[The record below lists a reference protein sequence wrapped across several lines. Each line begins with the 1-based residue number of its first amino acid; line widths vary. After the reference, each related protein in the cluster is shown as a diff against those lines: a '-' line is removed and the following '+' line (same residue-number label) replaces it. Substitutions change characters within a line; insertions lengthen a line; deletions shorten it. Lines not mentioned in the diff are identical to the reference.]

1 MTAEELDLLK
11 RAEGYV
17 VALELV
23 GGDKFFA
30 EVQMVVDELPTPD
43 VFVLRVEREA
53 DGTFVSS
60 GGNGESILLEVIG
73 RVAGLPWVE
82 YPAVG
87 VE

>member
-1 MTAEELDLLK
+1 VTPDELDLLK

-23 GGDKFFA
+23 GGEKFFA
-30 EVQMVVDELPTPD
+30 EVQMVVDEPPTPE

-53 DGTFVSS
+53 DGTFVSG
-60 GGNGESILLEVIG
+60 GGNGESVLLEEIT

-82 YPAVG
+82 YPAVMA
-87 VE
+87 